1 MAKKEVVSGVESFS
15 VDLADNGFIVSY
27 NGEDSEG
34 DWASAKRIVGDMQ
47 ELVRVITKINDEM
60 T

>member
-1 MAKKEVVSGVESFS
+1 MPKKEVVKGVDSFN
-15 VDLADNGFIVSY
+15 VEFADNGFIVSY
-27 NGEDSEG
+27 NGEDDDG
-34 DWASAKRIVGDMQ
+34 DWANAKRIVGDMQ